1 MFLQLPN
8 NRSELLDHEPH
19 DEAVALI
26 RFLFLLVG
34 ASHSVLIFLFEVK
47 PISFYSTVS
56 KLVSDLSLETLI
68 LLYLSLMVYFVGIP
82 FQFEFFWL
90 CRAAQY
96 NKQGTTYSLYSTIL
110 VCAPTVQMQG
120 TFLFQFDKLSFYI
133 VWCSVLFLGHCQ
145 STASISSYSRAASET
160 LVCIP

>member
-8 NRSELLDHEPH
+8 NLSEVLDHESH
-19 DEAVALI
+19 VEAVALI

-34 ASHSVLIFLFEVK
+34 ASHCVSIFLFEVK
-47 PISFYSTVS
+47 PKSFSSTVS
-56 KLVSDLSLETLI
+56 KLVSDLSLQTLI
-68 LLYLSLMVYFVGIP
+68 PLYLSLMVHFVSIP

-110 VCAPTVQMQG
+110 VCAPTVQTQG
-120 TFLFQFDKLSFYI
+120 TFLFQFDKLLFYI
-133 VWCSVLFLGHCQ
+133 VWCPVLFLGHRQ
-145 STASISSYSRAASET
+145 STASAH
-160 LVCIP
+160 IPELH